1 MASTFLAVL
10 KKKKKMPEKKGHGSK
25 KKKKMS
31 NPTAFLTS
39 MARYSK
45 K

>member
-10 KKKKKMPEKKGHGSK
+10 KKKEKMPEKKGLNSIK
-25 KKKKMS
+25 KKIP

-39 MARYSK
+39 MARFSK
-45 K
+45 N

>member
-10 KKKKKMPEKKGHGSK
+10 KKKEKMPEKKGLDSIK
-25 KKKKMS
+25 KKKIP

-39 MARYSK
+39 MARFSK
-45 K
+45 N